1 MSPGGAQFNAHRGPC
16 LQKLWCPL
24 GHQDAL
30 GPSVR
35 LQFGRFGP
43 DLLRT
48 LEGGAEPL
56 APSTGVSAAAL
67 LGFHV
72 EQDGLHSTDRP
83 VTSWGRPPQAYLS
96 AETSQRGSRAG
107 PSLSGTGT
115 QRGAV
120 ARSWAHSQAQTPPPS
135 DLVSQPPV
143 SHLPP
148 SAGFLGVRRAP
159 APPSDTLTPAEVAVG
174 GGGRV
179 PALHLS
185 GGERATWQAEGSV
198 RVPARRPQARVHR
211 RVGD

>member
-1 MSPGGAQFNAHRGPC
+1 MHNRGPC
-16 LQKLWCPL
+16 LQKLWCL
-24 GHQDAL
+24 LRHQDAL

-56 APSTGVSAAAL
+56 TPSPGVSAAAL

-72 EQDGLHSTDRP
+72 EQDGLPSTDRP

-96 AETSQRGSRAG
+96 TETSQRERGSRAG
-107 PSLSGTGT
+107 PSL
-115 QRGAV
+115 RGAV
-120 ARSWAHSQAQTPPPS
+120 ARSWPHSQAQTPPPS
-135 DLVSQPPV
+135 DLVSEPPV
-143 SHLPP
+143 SHQPP

-174 GGGRV
+174 SGGGACSSPTPVRR
-179 PALHLS
+179 
-185 GGERATWQAEGSV
+185 GRGATWQAEGSV
-198 RVPARRPQARVHR
+198 RVPVRQPQAPVDG